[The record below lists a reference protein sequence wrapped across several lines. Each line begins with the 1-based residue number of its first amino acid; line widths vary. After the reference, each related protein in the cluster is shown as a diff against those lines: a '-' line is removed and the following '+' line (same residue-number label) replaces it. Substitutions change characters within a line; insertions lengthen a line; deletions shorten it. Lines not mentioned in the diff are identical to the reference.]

1 MKSPVV
7 IVAVEAIRWYQRA
20 ISPLLGPACRY
31 EPTCSHYT
39 LQAIERF
46 GAARGI
52 WLGARRLLRCQ
63 PWSAGGYDPVPEAP
77 DLTSIRPARS
87 SEGR

>member
-1 MKSPVV
+1 MKSPVA

-39 LQAIERF
+39 LQAVERF

-52 WLGARRLLRCQ
+52 WIGARRLLRCQ